1 MKTEQNTTQT
11 STALLRNATGVDTP
25 VKNSLCSAA
34 AGIIA
39 SSSATAEALIPHA
52 KLRGA
57 ALADATLNAQARPP
71 AQPVV
76 GYMHVSGYE
85 NPLPESEAGRR
96 WTLSEHLKI
105 AGAAD
110 AGGKS

>member
-25 VKNSLCSAA
+25 VKNSLCCAA
-34 AGIIA
+34 AGI
-39 SSSATAEALIPHA
+39 TAFPYAPAGALIPHE

-57 ALADATLNAQARPP
+57 AHSEATLNAQGRPL

-76 GYMHVSGYE
+76 GYKH
-85 NPLPESEAGRR
+85 PQQEASDER
-96 WTLSEHLKI
+96 T
-105 AGAAD
+105 
-110 AGGKS
+110 